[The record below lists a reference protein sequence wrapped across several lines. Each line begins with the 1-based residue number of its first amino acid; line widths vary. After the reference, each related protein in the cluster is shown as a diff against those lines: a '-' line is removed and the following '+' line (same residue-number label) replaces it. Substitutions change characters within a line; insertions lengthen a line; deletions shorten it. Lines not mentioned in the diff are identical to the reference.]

1 MKRSSKV
8 ALTLLVPSMAAF
20 GCSQGEA
27 PKPNP
32 ASVAAKGQLNR
43 ASPDQKEKEDEEFVV
58 SQNEGDSENPNA
70 QSSNLNPTSNSTGH
84 SYRHRTSFI
93 PYFFGGSSNRY
104 QNSAPPRTTSAPM
117 STPSGHPTAGPVG
130 GSGASV
136 PHSTGAGISRGGFGG
151 TGSHLSGG
159 S

>member
-20 GCSQGEA
+20 GCSHSEP

-32 ASVAAKGQLNR
+32 ANVAAAAKLNR
-43 ASPDQKEKEDEEFVV
+43 ASPDEKEKDDEEFVV

-70 QSSNLNPTSNSTGH
+70 QSSNLNPTPNSTGH
-84 SYRHRTSFI
+84 YYRHRTSFV

-104 QNSAPPRTTSAPM
+104 QNSAPPRTTSAPLN
-117 STPSGHPTAGPVG
+117 TPSGHPTAGSVG
-130 GSGASV
+130 GGASV
-136 PHSTGAGISRGGFGG
+136 PHTTGAGISRGGFGG

>member
-20 GCSQGEA
+20 GCSQSEP

-32 ASVAAKGQLNR
+32 ASVAAASKVNH
-43 ASPDQKEKEDEEFVV
+43 ASPDQKEGADEEFVV

-70 QSSNLNPTSNSTGH
+70 QNSNLTPTSNSTGH

-104 QNSAPPRTTSAPM
+104 QNSAPPRPMSAPM
-117 STPSGHPTAGPVG
+117 STPSGHPTAGSAG
-130 GSGASV
+130 GGASV

>member
-20 GCSQGEA
+20 GCSQGES

-32 ASVAAKGQLNR
+32 ARVATSGQLNR
-43 ASPDQKEKEDEEFVV
+43 ASSDQKEKEDEEFVV

-70 QSSNLNPTSNSTGH
+70 QNSNLTPTSNSTGH
-84 SYRHRTSFI
+84 YHHRTSFI

-104 QNSAPPRTTSAPM
+104 QNSAQPRTTSAPM
-117 STPSGHPTAGPVG
+117 STPSGHPTAGPV